1 MRCSPERDDIKDWAL
16 RLNTSVKSFLFHAWS
31 DNYWKNFPRLS
42 MCPTNF
48 KQNITKL
55 IPRHTRQIAVISNS
69 LLVVCLS
76 WRPNFLTS
84 EMSVALITVTVVNLL
99 VSHRLSHTCCTCCQD
114 NTWEQ
119 LRRTAEKQMQRFAG
133 LFRVTDILTGAL
145 GQPLFVSELIY
156 RLTDTSRPHQIF
168 SLLRTLQDTSFG
180 LLLGARINIW
190 CW

>member
-1 MRCSPERDDIKDWAL
+1 M
-16 RLNTSVKSFLFHAWS
+16 
-31 DNYWKNFPRLS
+31 
-42 MCPTNF
+42 
-48 KQNITKL
+48 TKL

-69 LLVVCLS
+69 LLVVGLS
-76 WRPNFLTS
+76 RRPNFLTS

-99 VSHRLSHTCCTCCQD
+99 VSPLTIFSHTCCTCCQD
-114 NTWEQ
+114 NTS
-119 LRRTAEKQMQRFAG
+119 AEKQMQRFAD

-168 SLLRTLQDTSFG
+168 SLLHTLQDTSFG

-190 CW
+190 C